1 MRDAH
6 RDARRWRLAG
16 AAGGPLLRRSA
27 PARDQADRPLD
38 AHSNFR
44 ASKPTTRPCTPR
56 SFSRCC
62 RCPAR
67 TLTLHPQVNLDESG
81 VEAGLPVAP
90 SPTRTTRSRPPTSTR
105 SHSPPTFCSSILTS
119 TCSRCCTAHAVVCCR
134 RAAMSRP
141 AVSCSSSGTLPRSGR
156 PLRSRR
162 VPSRRSRRP
171 VVLDF
176 VRVVSCKTKCAC
188 VWGGREPRA

>member
-6 RDARRWRLAG
+6 RLVAGASLARPAVQVHSSGVPRRLAFSR
-16 AAGGPLLRRSA
+16 PPTRRAHQFSSA
-27 PARDQADRPLD
+27 
-38 AHSNFR
+38 
-44 ASKPTTRPCTPR
+44 KPTTRPCTPR
-56 SFSRCC
+56 SFFRCC